1 VNIVYIHQHFRTP
14 AMGGGTRSY
23 EFARRLVERGH
34 RVDIVTADSAAPR
47 GSWRTTAEGGATV
60 HWAGVQYA
68 NTMPYRQRIGAF
80 GDFARLAAVRA
91 AGIKQDVVLATS
103 TPLSVA
109 VPGVW
114 SKRRN
119 RVPMVFEVRDLWPAA
134 PIAVGALRSPP
145 MRYAAWAL
153 EAWAYR
159 NAAHVIAL
167 SPDMAEDIRHR
178 FPGVATTVVPN
189 GCDVGTFGDANGLAV
204 RQAHRWLGDR
214 PMILYAGTL
223 GHVNNA
229 RYLVRLAASLS
240 ATRPDVCV
248 VIIGD
253 GVEARLVR
261 QYAKDNHVLDRN
273 LFMLAAMPK
282 MEVAGWFAAA
292 DLGCAIFIDEPSLNP
307 SSPNKVFDT
316 WAAGKPAAVNNEG
329 WIADILRGTGA
340 GLALPP
346 ADPVAAGQQ
355 IVSFL
360 DDADRV
366 SKARAAARAL
376 ACGQFSRDSLFE
388 IFEQVLIDAVC
399 RRPSDHDGG
408 SESPEGLPS
417 TGTGFDYSLRV

>member
-1 VNIVYIHQHFRTP
+1 
-14 AMGGGTRSY
+14 
-23 EFARRLVERGH
+23 
-34 RVDIVTADSAAPR
+34 
-47 GSWRTTAEGGATV
+47 
-60 HWAGVQYA
+60 
-68 NTMPYRQRIGAF
+68 MPYRQRIGAF

-167 SPDMAEDIRHR
+167 SPGMAEDIRHR

-189 GCDVGTFGDANGLAV
+189 GCDVGTFGDADGLAV

-261 QYAKDNHVLDRN
+261 QYAKDNQVLDRN

-366 SKARAAARAL
+366 TEAALFALVTYAWVDPGARAEV
-376 ACGQFSRDSLFE
+376 D
-388 IFEQVLIDAVC
+388 IDRTVGAKPP
-399 RRPSDHDGG
+399 RQH
-408 SESPEGLPS
+408 EPEGREDVRIRRAGVGAHSAPS
-417 TGTGFDYSLRV
+417 VQRQHRQAEGPPLGSSGHHSCRLFRLHPDGAR